1 MEEEVKN
8 TGKNTGIENLKPW
21 KAGDPS
27 PNPNGRPLGQR
38 NYATIYREALLKLA
52 KINDKTV
59 EELEDELIAS
69 GFVQAKKDFRFYK
82 DIQDRLHG
90 TATIKSE
97 SEVKVTGT
105 INTQDPKMLQIAQK
119 YEEEL
124 TQARIEKL
132 INEPIIPS

>member
-8 TGKNTGIENLKPW
+8 NVENKVRPQNKHLIPLK
-21 KAGDPS
+21 KGETA
-27 PNPNGRPLGQR
+27 NPNGRPLGQR

-52 KINDKTV
+52 EINGKTV
-59 EELEDELIAS
+59 EELENELIAS
-69 GFVQAKKDFRFYK
+69 GFAQAKKDFRFYK

-105 INTQDPKMLQIAQK
+105 INTQDPKALEIAQK

-124 TQARIEKL
+124 RQKL
-132 INEPIIPS
+132 NEPTITS

>member
-8 TGKNTGIENLKPW
+8 SAENRVKGLKPF
-21 KAGDPS
+21 KPGES
-27 PNPNGRPLGQR
+27 GNLNGRPLGQR
-38 NYATIYREALLKLA
+38 NYATIYREALLQLA
-52 KINDKTV
+52 KINNKTV
-59 EELEDELIAS
+59 EELEDELVAS
-69 GFVQAKKDFRFYK
+69 GFAQAKKDFRFYK

-105 INTQDPKMLQIAQK
+105 INTQDPKALEIAQK

-124 TQARIEKL
+124 RQARIAKL
-132 INEPIIPS
+132 NEPTITG

>member
-1 MEEEVKN
+1 MEW
-8 TGKNTGIENLKPW
+8 GG
-21 KAGDPS
+21 
-27 PNPNGRPLGQR
+27 NPNGRPLGQR
-38 NYATIYREALLKLA
+38 DYATIYREALLKLA
-52 KINDKTV
+52 KINDKTP
-59 EELEDELIAS
+59 EELEEEILSKGLLSARS
-69 GFVQAKKDFRFYK
+69 GDYRFYK

-124 TQARIEKL
+124 TNARIEKL